1 MDNKPLKEVASIM
14 FTDIVGYTELTSK
27 NEEVAFNLI
36 KKKRELLLPLVKKH
50 SGKLIKEIGDG
61 TLTRYLDVKNA
72 IQCANS
78 FQSQTNDDLQVRA
91 GIHTGSVIIE
101 NEDVYGDVVNIA
113 SRLESIAQ
121 PKSIFVSR
129 ETIENLK
136 DEEGLKFISL
146 GLQSLKGVGRL
157 IEVYA
162 LKDSNLNVPDPNDY
176 LENKIKPHSDDEV
189 PSIAIIPFENKGA
202 KEDVFYAFGI
212 CTDLISDCS
221 GAGSIRVAGL
231 KDIEKLDYANLQ
243 YHELSKELDVRYI
256 AQGTLWKIGE
266 IFQLSIE
273 LYDTKQKKIIWTDR
287 WDEKWSNLPKIKSYL
302 SNGLLKAL
310 GLIMVNQKERK
321 SINPEAY
328 KLYLESKHK
337 FQKRQTSDD
346 VEKAKDLLN
355 KSIKID
361 KSFVPAII
369 LLGDV
374 SLSSQNKKIAK
385 EKYKKALEKAK
396 ILELKKEE
404 AQSLVGLAN
413 AADEVD
419 IRSLDKAF
427 EIFKEINDKSGMV
440 KVLNQQGNYYCSSR
454 NIKKGRIL
462 LTKANKILEEIE
474 DNRGLA
480 YNCKI
485 IGSVMIAN
493 GSKDLGK
500 IRELWEKSLTLYEK
514 LKDNS
519 GIADQLGQLA
529 WLHINDGN
537 FAEAMKNLKK
547 ALSIFERL
555 GDKEKIAGVLS
566 KMSAVLEQKGDDN
579 KSLKYQIEAKEMYSQ
594 SGNKFFEAITLRSIG
609 IKYEK
614 IGKLDKAMEY
624 FQVGYKIN
632 QTDLSNTINN
642 NSWWFESNIG
652 VILFKKRKYSEA
664 IEFLNK
670 ALSNSLA
677 SDKQA
682 EELHTE
688 AISNLYL
695 CLAQKKMNLD
705 FDLEKIDSILKLA
718 YKQNEMELLFLLYK
732 LTKDSKHLKK
742 SHLLLQERIV
752 NVRNKRNT
760 FINYPL
766 HKKIAKEYKKYF
778 ND

>member
-1 MDNKPLKEVASIM
+1 MGNKPFKEIAAIM
-14 FTDIVGYTELTSK
+14 FTDIVGYTELTSE

-61 TLTRYLDVKNA
+61 TLTRYFDVKNA

-136 DEEGLKFISL
+136 DEEGLEFISL

-162 LKDSNLNVPDPNDY
+162 LKDSNLNVPDPSDY
-176 LENKIKPHSDDEV
+176 LEHKIKPHSDDEV

-202 KEDVFYAFGI
+202 EEDVFYAFGI

-243 YHELSKELDVRYI
+243 YNELSKKLDVRYI
-256 AQGTLWKIGE
+256 AQGTLWKMGE

-287 WDEKWSNLPKIKSYL
+287 WDERWNNLPKIKSHL

-310 GLIMVNQKERK
+310 GTIVVNQTEGK
-321 SINPEAY
+321 SISPEAY
-328 KLYLESKHK
+328 KLYLKGKHK

-346 VEKAKDLLN
+346 VERAKDLLN
-355 KSIKID
+355 KSIQID

-369 LLGDV
+369 LLGDI
-374 SLSSQNKKIAK
+374 SLNSQEKQIAK
-385 EKYKKALEKAK
+385 EKYKKALEKSK

-404 AQSLVGLAN
+404 AQSLVGLAS

-419 IRSLDKAF
+419 IRSLEKAF

-454 NIKKGRIL
+454 NIKKGRTL
-462 LTKANKILEEIE
+462 LAKANKILEEI
-474 DNRGLA
+474 DDKRGLA
-480 YNCKI
+480 YNCNI
-485 IGSVMIAN
+485 TGSVMIAN
-493 GSKDLGK
+493 GSKDLEK
-500 IRELWEKSLTLYEK
+500 VHELWEKSLALYEK

-519 GIADQLGQLA
+519 GIANQLGQLA

-537 FAEAMKNLKK
+537 LADAMKNLKK
-547 ALSIFERL
+547 ALSISRRL
-555 GDKEKIAGVLS
+555 GDKEKIAGVLRTI
-566 KMSAVLEQKGDDN
+566 SAVLEQKGHDS
-579 KSLKYQIEAKEMYSQ
+579 KSLKYQIEAKEIYSQ
-594 SGNKFFEAITLRSIG
+594 IGNEFFEAITSRGIG
-609 IKYEK
+609 ITYEK
-614 IGKLDKAMEY
+614 IGNLDKAIEY
-624 FQVGYKIN
+624 FQIGYKIN
-632 QTDLSNTINN
+632 QAHQI
-642 NSWWFESNIG
+642 SWWFESNIG
-652 VILFKKRKYSEA
+652 IILYKKGKYLEA
-664 IEFLNK
+664 IDFLK
-670 ALSNSLA
+670 KSLSNSKA
-677 SDKQA
+677 HDKQTA
-682 EELHTE
+682 ELHNE
-688 AISNLYL
+688 VMSNLYL

-705 FDLEKIDSILKLA
+705 FDLEKVDSILEFA
-718 YKQNEMELLFLLYK
+718 YTKNEMEPFFLLYK
-732 LTKDSKHLKK
+732 LTDDSKYLEK
-742 SHLLLQERIV
+742 SYLLLQEKIV
-752 NVRNKRNT
+752 NVRYKKNI
-760 FINYPL
+760 FISYPL
-766 HKKIAKEYKKYF
+766 HKNIAKEYKKYF
-778 ND
+778 NN

>member
-1 MDNKPLKEVASIM
+1 MGDKPLKEVASIM

-27 NEEVAFNLI
+27 SEEVAFNLI

-61 TLTRYLDVKNA
+61 TLTKYIDVKNA

-78 FQSQTNDDLQVRA
+78 FQSQTDDDLQVRA
-91 GIHTGSVIIE
+91 GIHTGSVIME

-113 SRLESIAQ
+113 SRIESIAQ

-129 ETIENLK
+129 EAIENLK
-136 DEEGLKFISL
+136 DKEGLKFISL

-162 LKDSNLNVPDPNDY
+162 LKNSNLNVPDPNDY

-202 KEDVFYAFGI
+202 NEDVFYAFGI

-243 YHELSKELDVRYI
+243 YHELSKKLDVRYI
-256 AQGTLWKIGE
+256 AQGTLWKMGE

-273 LYDTKQKKIIWTDR
+273 LYDTKQKRIIWTDR
-287 WDEKWSNLPKIKSYL
+287 WDERWINLPKIKSYL

-321 SINPEAY
+321 SINPVAY
-328 KLYLESKHK
+328 KLYLKGKHK

-355 KSIKID
+355 KSIQID

-369 LLGDV
+369 LLGDI
-374 SLSSQNKKIAK
+374 SLDSQKKQIAK

-404 AQSLVGLAN
+404 AQSLVGLAS

-419 IRSLDKAF
+419 ISNLEKAF
-427 EIFKEINDKSGMV
+427 EIFKKINDKSGMV

-454 NIKKGRIL
+454 NIKKGITL

-480 YNCKI
+480 YNCNI

-500 IRELWEKSLTLYEK
+500 IRELWKKSLTLYEK
-514 LKDNS
+514 LEDNS

-537 FAEAMKNLKK
+537 FTEAMKNLKK
-547 ALSIFERL
+547 ALSISKRL
-555 GDKEKIAGVLS
+555 RNKEKIAGVLR
-566 KMSAVLEQKGDDN
+566 KISAVLEQKGDDY
-579 KSLKYQIEAKEMYSQ
+579 KSLKYQIEAKQIYSQ
-594 SGNKFFEAITLRSIG
+594 IGNKFFEAITSRSIG

-652 VILFKKRKYSEA
+652 IIFFKKRKYSEA

-670 ALSNSLA
+670 ALSNSLG
-677 SDKQA
+677 SDKQTA
-682 EELHTE
+682 ELHTE

-732 LTKDSKHLKK
+732 LTEDSKHLEK

-766 HKKIAKEYKKYF
+766 HKEIAKEYKKYF